1 MERRSRSTSRKAAM
15 LPGEHS
21 HSAGPASLGSSVPP
35 PLMPHQRQASI
46 GRVPFQELQHSSLHA
61 RPGGDSR
68 TLSPDRR
75 PMPKTSPYHSS
86 MLASSKSGSY
96 NGYTHPPP
104 PPLVPPPNSSS
115 ISSASTIAMGSTN
128 HYNGTSQNYP
138 QPPPRAPVSTSTPQS
153 TPAKADHHH
162 HKSSV
167 GSNSIHGSSSL
178 NNRAQPQSQSQ
189 SQHHQHQHQQ
199 QQQQQTQVGIGE
211 DFGSVTRNRKS
222 FGIFLLRSPT
232 ASGSLRFKNS
242 SMLID
247 PGKKFQRISF
257 CCC

>member
-46 GRVPFQELQHSSLHA
+46 GRIPFQELQQHSSLHA

-167 GSNSIHGSSSL
+167 GSNSSHINSSHVNSNL
-178 NNRAQPQSQSQ
+178 NNRVQSQQ
-189 SQHHQHQHQQ
+189 QQHQQ
-199 QQQQQTQVGIGE
+199 PQVGIGE
-211 DFGSVTRNRKS
+211 EIRKVSEYLGIATFPSNAVGVGVGIITIQNCPTRPSDANKS
-222 FGIFLLRSPT
+222 DKPT
-232 ASGSLRFKNS
+232 FDAAPKL
-242 SMLID
+242 
-247 PGKKFQRISF
+247 
-257 CCC
+257 

>member
-1 MERRSRSTSRKAAM
+1 M

-35 PLMPHQRQASI
+35 PLMPHQRQASV
-46 GRVPFQELQHSSLHA
+46 GRIPFQELQHSSLHS

-86 MLASSKSGSY
+86 MLASTKSGSY

-153 TPAKADHHH
+153 TPVKPDHHH

-167 GSNSIHGSSSL
+167 GSNSNHGSSL
-178 NNRAQPQSQSQ
+178 NNNRSQ
-189 SQHHQHQHQQ
+189 SQHQQQ
-199 QQQQQTQVGIGE
+199 QQQQQTQVGIVE
-211 DFGSVTRNRKS
+211 DLRFRRQTEKVSEF
-222 FGIFLLRSPT
+222 FGIGVDISVGVGNVFASLAVGLRIIMIQN
-232 ASGSLRFKNS
+232 SLS
-242 SMLID
+242 
-247 PGKKFQRISF
+247 
-257 CCC
+257 